1 MFLVYD
7 RVVVVDDVYL
17 HVLTNQDRV
26 GRFCSAGQGRA
37 DPRRPRRTFGV
48 CCWATDLSPIS
59 QADRLHEAL
68 VRLSASFRFD
78 APAERRDFRLEE
90 SPLSFKWRKWAAKL
104 NLPIPDCEG
113 YSR

>member
-1 MFLVYD
+1 VRARGALIHGDLGELSV
-7 RVVVVDDVYL
+7 
-17 HVLTNQDRV
+17 
-26 GRFCSAGQGRA
+26 SA
-37 DPRRPRRTFGV
+37 D
-48 CCWATDLSPIS
+48 CWATDLSPIS